1 MPLTTTVSMLRK
13 AQEQGFAV
21 GAFNVENMEMAQA
34 IISAAEE
41 LRAPVILQTTPS
53 TVRYAGTGMYAA
65 MVAALAQ
72 EATVPVAMHLDHGD
86 SFALCAQALRS
97 GYTSVMIDGSK
108 LPLEENIALTYKVS
122 EMCAAVDV
130 PVEGEIGRVG
140 GKEDDLESDGGYT
153 IPEEAVRFEKES
165 GLFSM
170 AVGVG
175 TAHGFYKEKPQLN
188 KELITT
194 LRGMLQAPM
203 VLHGASGLSDED
215 VKDCIRR
222 GICKV
227 NFATELRAAYTEGVK
242 AVLAENPKTF
252 DPKAYGKEAR
262 QRVKALVMERML
274 VCGCDG
280 KARL

>member
-1 MPLTTTVSMLRK
+1 MLRN
-13 AQEQGFAV
+13 AQDQGFAV

-122 EMCAAVDV
+122 EMCAAVGV

-262 QRVKALVMERML
+262 QRVKSLVMERML

-280 KARL
+280 KA

>member
-1 MPLTTTVSMLRK
+1 MALTTTVGMLRR
-13 AQEQGFAV
+13 AQEGRYAV

-34 IISAAEE
+34 IIAAAEE

-53 TVRYAGTGMYAA
+53 TVKYASTALYLAN
-65 MVAALAQ
+65 VAALAR
-72 EATVPVAMHLDHGD
+72 EASVPVAMHLDHG
-86 SFALCAQALRS
+86 SSYELCVSALRA

-108 LPLEENIALTYKVS
+108 LPLEENIAFTRRVA
-122 EMCAAVDV
+122 EMCAAVGV

-140 GKEDDLESDGGYT
+140 GKEDDLEDEGGYT

-175 TAHGFYKEKPQLN
+175 TAHGFYKVAPVLN

-194 LRGMLQAPM
+194 LRGMLTAPM
-203 VLHGASGLSDED
+203 VLHGASGLSDDD
-215 VKDCIRR
+215 VRDCIAR

-227 NFATELRAAYTEGVK
+227 NFATELRAAYTK
-242 AVLAENPKTF
+242 AVREVLADASVI
-252 DPKAYGKEAR
+252 DPKAYGKAGR
-262 QRVKALVMERML
+262 AAVKELVKSRMI

-280 KARL
+280 KA

>member
-72 EATVPVAMHLDHGD
+72 EASVPVAMHLDHGD

-122 EMCAAVDV
+122 EMCAAVGV

-153 IPEEAVRFEKES
+153 IPEEAVEFEKES

-280 KARL
+280 KA

>member
-41 LRAPVILQTTPS
+41 LCAPVILQTTPS

-72 EATVPVAMHLDHGD
+72 EASVPVAMHLDHGD

-122 EMCAAVDV
+122 EMCAAVGV

-262 QRVKALVMERML
+262 QRVKSLVMERML

-280 KARL
+280 KA

>member
-1 MPLTTTVSMLRK
+1 MPLTTTVSMLRN

-108 LPLEENIALTYKVS
+108 LPLEENTALTYKVS
-122 EMCAAVDV
+122 EMCAAVGV

-280 KARL
+280 KA

>member
-72 EATVPVAMHLDHGD
+72 EASVPVAMHLDHGD

-122 EMCAAVDV
+122 EMCAAVGV

-140 GKEDDLESDGGYT
+140 GKVDELESDGGYT

-280 KARL
+280 KA

>member
-122 EMCAAVDV
+122 EMCAAVGV

-188 KELITT
+188 KALITT

-280 KARL
+280 KA

>member
-41 LRAPVILQTTPS
+41 LGAPVILQTTPS

-122 EMCAAVDV
+122 EMCAAVGV

-188 KELITT
+188 KKLITT

-280 KARL
+280 KA

>member
-72 EATVPVAMHLDHGD
+72 EASVPVAMHLDHGD

-122 EMCAAVDV
+122 EMCAAVGV

-194 LRGMLQAPM
+194 LRGMLQVPM

-280 KARL
+280 KA